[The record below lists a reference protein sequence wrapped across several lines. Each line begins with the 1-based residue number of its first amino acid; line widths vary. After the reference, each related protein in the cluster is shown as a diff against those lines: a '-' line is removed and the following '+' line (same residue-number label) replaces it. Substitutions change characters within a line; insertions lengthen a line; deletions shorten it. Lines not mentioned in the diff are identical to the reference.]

1 MKDYIINLSVIYR
14 FRWLFLLPCTLV
26 GPTFCVLA
34 AAPVPIQQD
43 FLVGQKGKIIRFYE
57 RKRYAKANEQI
68 ELLLPLLKNRLDR
81 AKFECYQAYCNFYE
95 KKYLVSAHQFHWL
108 VKQYPTFQQAEEVLF
123 MYGYSLACEEVPIAL
138 DQTFTY
144 KAIDALEHY
153 LAVYP
158 AGAYCHKAAEALQ
171 SLRNRLMHKHFRAA
185 ALYVRLGYYH
195 AAIVALKNFHETY
208 PDTALKEQVLRL
220 LIKCY
225 EKLGMEAANEDKK
238 KEILFS
244 KSFFVQQLAQHLSDP
259 SSHAAAGNT
268 TF

>member
-26 GPTFCVLA
+26 GPIFCLLA
-34 AAPVPIQQD
+34 APPAPIQPD
-43 FLVGQKGKIIRFYE
+43 LLVQQKEKIIRLYE
-57 RKRYAKANEQI
+57 RKRYAKANAQI
-68 ELLLPLLKNRLDR
+68 ELLLPLLKHRLDR

-95 KKYLVSAHQFHWL
+95 KKYLISAHQFHWL
-108 VKQYPTFQQAEEVLF
+108 VKQYPTFPQVEEALF
-123 MYGYSLACEEVPIAL
+123 MYGYSLACEEVPIVL

-144 KAIDALEHY
+144 KAIDALERY

-171 SLRNRLMHKHFRAA
+171 SLRDRLMHKHFQAA

-195 AAIVALKNFHETY
+195 AAIVALKNFDEAYPET
-208 PDTALKEQVLRL
+208 TLKEKVLRL

-225 EKLGMEAANEDKK
+225 EKLVIQAANEDKK
-238 KEILFS
+238 KELLS
-244 KSFFVQQLAQHLSDP
+244 CKSFFLQQLTEHLSDP